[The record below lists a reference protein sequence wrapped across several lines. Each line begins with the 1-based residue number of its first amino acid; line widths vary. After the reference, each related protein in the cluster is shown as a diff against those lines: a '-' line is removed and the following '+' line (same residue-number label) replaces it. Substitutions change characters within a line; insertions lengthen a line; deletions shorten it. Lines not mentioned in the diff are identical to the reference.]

1 MTDKRISIR
10 PILKVSANKEGV
22 SISEAFQNITI
33 RPIIK
38 LQHHLILAIFK
49 EYAVLRKIIFNDLA
63 IEKKVAFIENSL
75 LKDAQL
81 KKQFIGIIMGH
92 FTVEEYQKYATM
104 KSEVHKRI
112 INIIKKRLT
121 DSLNELS
128 S

>member
-49 EYAVLRKIIFNDLA
+49 EYTVLRKIIFNDLA

-92 FTVEEYQKYATM
+92 FTLEEYQKYATM

-112 INIIKKRLT
+112 TNIIKKRLT